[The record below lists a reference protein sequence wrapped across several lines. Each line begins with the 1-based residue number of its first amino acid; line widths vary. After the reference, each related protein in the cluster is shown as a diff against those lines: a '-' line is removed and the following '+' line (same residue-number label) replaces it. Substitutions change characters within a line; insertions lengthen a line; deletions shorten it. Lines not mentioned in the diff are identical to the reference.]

1 MLGRGEKRKNTL
13 FSPLNFSIE
22 KGVTEVKRD
31 QDQESSKE
39 TERVVF
45 FFFFLTCPEA
55 TSSNS
60 LAGGIVTYRESL
72 ELPVE

>member
-1 MLGRGEKRKNTL
+1 M
-13 FSPLNFSIE
+13 
-22 KGVTEVKRD
+22 KRD

-39 TERVVF
+39 TERVV

>member
-1 MLGRGEKRKNTL
+1 M
-13 FSPLNFSIE
+13 
-22 KGVTEVKRD
+22 KRD